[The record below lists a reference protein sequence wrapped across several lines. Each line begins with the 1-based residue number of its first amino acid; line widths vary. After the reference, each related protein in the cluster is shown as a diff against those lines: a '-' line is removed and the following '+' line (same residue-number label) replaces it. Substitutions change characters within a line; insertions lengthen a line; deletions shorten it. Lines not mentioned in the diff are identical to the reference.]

1 MLRGSFKGITLL
13 IAMALT
19 ITSCG
24 GSSSGGGLIIG
35 GPAPLPT
42 GNNVVPITVDAGPA
56 GTVNAAFVS
65 VTLCVPGTSNC
76 QTIDH
81 MLVDTGSTGVRVI
94 ASVLTAALTLPAL
107 RDAGGNV
114 TAECGQFADGS
125 TFGTIKLADVK
136 LSREVA
142 VNLPVH
148 IIGDPALPNI
158 PADCLATGPPENSVQ
173 KFGANGVVGISIF
186 LEDCGAAC
194 ANSVVPATY
203 YSCPSS
209 GCVPAAMPRT
219 SQIQQPVAKF
229 ATNNN
234 GVAIVLRSVDPA
246 GAALV
251 AGALVFGIGTQ
262 TNNAVGRAAVL
273 TLDANFGTLTTLF
286 NNQTLRNS
294 FVDSGSNG
302 LFFNDSTL
310 PACSGTV
317 APGFYCPTTSQNR
330 SAMLQ
335 GLSGTAVDAT
345 FSVANANALLNNN
358 TTFVAFANLA
368 GTNPLQTSFD
378 WGLPFFY
385 GRTVFFAIEGRTTP
399 AGTGPY
405 LAY

>member
-1 MLRGSFKGITLL
+1 
-13 IAMALT
+13 
-19 ITSCG
+19 
-24 GSSSGGGLIIG
+24 
-35 GPAPLPT
+35 
-42 GNNVVPITVDAGPA
+42 
-56 GTVNAAFVS
+56 
-65 VTLCVPGTSNC
+65 
-76 QTIDH
+76 
-81 MLVDTGSTGVRVI
+81 
-94 ASVLTAALTLPAL
+94 
-107 RDAGGNV
+107 
-114 TAECGQFADGS
+114 
-125 TFGTIKLADVK
+125 
-136 LSREVA
+136 
-142 VNLPVH
+142 
-148 IIGDPALPNI
+148 
-158 PADCLATGPPENSVQ
+158 
-173 KFGANGVVGISIF
+173 
-186 LEDCGAAC
+186 
-194 ANSVVPATY
+194 
-203 YSCPSS
+203 
-209 GCVPAAMPRT
+209 MPRT